1 METGGKEEALTKKVG
16 ARRVMEQKETEKTG
30 GAGAPNSAKAIVEAL
45 LFAAGD
51 EGLSLSQIAAVLEVS
66 ELEAKAVIEE
76 LQQDCRREERGIQLV
91 ELGGVFLL
99 ATKKNTPLFKEV
111 GRSAGSITVVAG
123 GA

>member
-1 METGGKEEALTKKVG
+1 MGNDEN
-16 ARRVMEQKETEKTG
+16 RRKGG
-30 GAGAPNSAKAIVEAL
+30 GAPTSLAWQKGDGTKRKRKKDAGALKPAKAIVEAL

-99 ATKKNTPLFKEV
+99 ATKKNTPP
-111 GRSAGSITVVAG
+111 I
-123 GA
+123 

>member
-1 METGGKEEALTKKVG
+1 MTHIGVRRLGKRRKQEERRRGANEFGVAEGRWNKTK
-16 ARRVMEQKETEKTG
+16 EKKT
-30 GAGAPNSAKAIVEAL
+30 GAGALKPAKAIVEAL

-99 ATKKNTPLFKEV
+99 ATKKNTPP
-111 GRSAGSITVVAG
+111 I
-123 GA
+123 